1 MSAAT
6 RPRISKL
13 TCGIILAAVVI
24 LIVGGVWFYYGVIYQ
39 GRALSRITGIAN
51 QVKLPDCITSPEQI
65 ISISFHK
72 GTNGESIKDVT
83 FVCPDG
89 RIYSEEYNDL
99 GVFQGSLEWTYK
111 RDATGQ

>member
-13 TCGIILAAVVI
+13 TCGIVLAVVI
-24 LIVGGVWFYYGVIYQ
+24 VLIVGGVWFYYGVIYQ
-39 GRALSRITGIAN
+39 GRALSRLTGIAN
-51 QVKLPDCITSPEQI
+51 PVKLPDCITSSEQI

-72 GTNGESIKDVT
+72 GNQGESIKDVT

-99 GVFQGSLEWTYK
+99 GVFQGSIEWTYN
-111 RDATGQ
+111 RNPAGQ